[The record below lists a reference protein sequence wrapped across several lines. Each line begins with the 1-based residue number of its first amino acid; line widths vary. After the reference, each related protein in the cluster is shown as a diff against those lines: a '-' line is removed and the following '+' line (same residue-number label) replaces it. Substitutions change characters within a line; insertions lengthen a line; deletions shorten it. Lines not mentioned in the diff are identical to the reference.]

1 MNPLLKLFNKLI
13 IKGFEPFGRYYSSY
27 RGFVVDNNDPDHFS
41 RVKLRVPAVFGTE
54 ALDYWAW
61 QKDCFSGPG
70 YGFQCIPKVGDM
82 VWVEFELGD
91 PRKPI
96 WSYGHFSLDKDN
108 NPDKEKSLSNITNY
122 WFKTPGGLLIELDDT
137 NSVIRLTNAN
147 GKIISF
153 KDTINLGSEDAKE
166 QVILGNTLKTQ
177 LEAICDNIN
186 SLAEAIGK
194 ITVTTPMGPS
204 SVPVNADEFAILGNG
219 ILEIKD
225 NLEIILSTVSKTD

>member
-1 MNPLLKLFNKLI
+1 MNPLLKLFNRLI

-27 RGFVVDNNDPDHFS
+27 RGFVVDNDDPDRFS

-54 ALDYWAW
+54 SLDYWAW

-70 YGFQCIPKVGDM
+70 YGFQCIPSVGDM

-96 WSYGHFSLDKDN
+96 WSYGHFSLGADN
-108 NPDKEKSLSNITNY
+108 KPDKSESLSNLANY
-122 WFKTPGGLLIELDDT
+122 WFKTPGGIIVELDDT
-137 NSVIRLTNAN
+137 NSLVRITNPN
-147 GKIISF
+147 GKMITF
-153 KDTINLGSEDAKE
+153 KDTINLGSEDAAE
-166 QVILGNTLKTQ
+166 QIVLGNTLKTQ
-177 LEAICDNIN
+177 LEALCDNLN
-186 SLAEAIGK
+186 GLTDAISR

-204 SVPVNADEFAILGNG
+204 GVPVNADEFVTLGDG

-225 NLEIILSTVSKTD
+225 NLGIILSTVSKTD